1 MQNLLATLREEFEDK
16 LKNLEPTIIPRETSF
31 EAIPNKI
38 SVFIG
43 MRRAGKTTF
52 VFQQIQKLL
61 ATNIALSQILYLNF
75 EDDRLLS
82 PDHSILVNL
91 TDAFYTQFPE
101 NHNKHCY
108 LFFDEIQN
116 VENWPQVIRRFFD
129 SKKISIYLT
138 GSSAK
143 LLSTEIATSLRGR
156 SLPTEIWPFSLREF
170 LIARK
175 EALPNSILSKKSS
188 DQFGK
193 QLITYLHA
201 SGFPETLFVSADVQ
215 RRILQDYV
223 NVVITRDIIERHGI
237 TNVTLIRYMIKA
249 LLKNVASPF
258 SVNKFHNDL
267 KSQHISASK
276 NTIYDYLQHI
286 EDAYLLFSV
295 SIYSESLRKIQT
307 QPKKIYAVDPG
318 LIQAYT
324 LSFSPNYGHYFEN
337 LFYIDLRRR
346 NHQIF
351 YYHTQEGYEI
361 DFVSKDPE
369 GKMHLWQVVWD
380 IQNKNTLERELRA
393 LQAAEKELGI
403 KGVLIT
409 PESYYSFI
417 QNN

>member
-1 MQNLLATLREEFEDK
+1 MEKLLATLREEFEDK
-16 LKNLEPTIIPRETSF
+16 LKNLDNSIIPRDTPF
-31 EAIPNKI
+31 EPIANKI

-43 MRRAGKTTF
+43 MRRSGKTTF
-52 VFQQIQKLL
+52 LFQQIQKLL
-61 ATNIALSQILYLNF
+61 AEGITLSQILYINF

-91 TDAFYTQFPE
+91 TEAFYTQYPE
-101 NHNKHCY
+101 NYDRSCY

-129 SKKISIYLT
+129 SKRVAIYLT

-156 SLPTEIWPFSLREF
+156 SLSTEVWPFSLHEF
-170 LIARK
+170 LVAKK
-175 EALPNSILSKKSS
+175 ETLPSSIVGKKSA

-201 SGFPETLFVSADVQ
+201 SGFPETLFVSTDVQ

-237 TNVTLIRYMIKA
+237 TNVTLIRYMIKT

-267 KSQHISASK
+267 KSQHITASK

-286 EDAYLLFSV
+286 EDAYLLFMV
-295 SIYSESLRKIQT
+295 PIYTESLRKTQT
-307 QPKKIYAVDPG
+307 QPKKVYAVDPG

-324 LSFSPNYGHYFEN
+324 LSLSPNYGHYFEN
-337 LFYIDLRRR
+337 LMYLDLRRR

-361 DFVSKDPE
+361 DFLSKDPE

-380 IQNKNTLERELRA
+380 IQNKETLERELRA
-393 LQAAEKELGI
+393 LHAAEKELGI
-403 KGVLIT
+403 KGTLIT
-409 PESYYSFI
+409 PESYFSFI
-417 QNN
+417 TT